1 MNYKAIYENFI
12 ADRMANPTKE
22 LLVQSHYIIPLQLGG
37 SREPSNLIRLSIR
50 DFNFAI
56 ILLHRIYPNF
66 GTANRKEGSRKLAKE
81 QIANMPKSNAANIA
95 TRMAK
100 QAKYNDTRLFRG
112 WYKKNSPAMANMV
125 YTVLQDY
132 LKMNN
137 PTEADICFNFG
148 KHGNKVLTNFIEKF
162 KDFITLKNSKVPQ
175 VEHVKPVEPTVLE
188 DVVGLP
194 EVPPVT
200 PAEDVAKAD
209 PAIEKH
215 RLPEIVNT
223 IKEYDIELGAV
234 TPSENGVAE
243 LGVFAGA
250 DQLLRKYCDDKK
262 NTIVASDINN
272 LLNTVISIEYEKE
285 TDATPVYGTLPPD
298 VIALIKRD
306 AVRIVT
312 QYIQN
317 QYVSRADRPSLKT
330 GGDRYARNFI
340 LSQAKAYIKGRV
352 MSYCYLHPVT
362 STGFLRD
369 DIVFKG
375 AVQGHSFSTKESIAY
390 VNAIKAGDPNLVEKR
405 PSSMPKLAL
414 ALQHLV
420 NYDAIYMGEYSAGV
434 KTRVSMAIAALFD
447 KKATEWVKNNP
458 YRFFDGVVAAK
469 LIQEITIETLKSFKT
484 IERR

>member
-12 ADRMANPTKE
+12 ADRLANPTKE
-22 LLVQSHYIIPLQLGG
+22 LLVQSHYIIPVQLGG
-37 SREPSNLIRLSIR
+37 SRELSNLIKLSIR
-50 DFNFAI
+50 DYNFAI

-81 QIANMPKSNAANIA
+81 QIANMSKSKAVNIA
-95 TRMAK
+95 KCMAK
-100 QAKYNDTRLFRG
+100 QAKYNDTRLFNG
-112 WYKKNSPAMANMV
+112 WYKKNSPVMANKV
-125 YTVLQDY
+125 YTALQDF
-132 LKMNN
+132 LNANN

-148 KHGNKVLTNFIEKF
+148 KRGNKFLTNFIGKF
-162 KDFITLKNSKVPQ
+162 QDFVTLKNPKVPQ
-175 VEHVKPVEPTVLE
+175 VELVKQSEPPVLA
-188 DVVGLP
+188 DAVGFP

-200 PAEDVAKAD
+200 PAEDVVKAD

-215 RLPEIVNT
+215 RLPEIVDT
-223 IKEYDIELGAV
+223 IKEYDIELGVV
-234 TPSENGVAE
+234 TPSENSIAE

-262 NTIVASDINN
+262 NTIVASDLNM
-272 LLNTVISIEYEKE
+272 LLNTVIDIEYGKE
-285 TDATPVYGTLPPD
+285 IDANPVYGTLPMD

-317 QYVSRADRPSLKT
+317 QYVIRADRPSLKT

-340 LSQAKAYIKGRV
+340 LSQAKAYFKGRV

-362 STGFLRD
+362 NTGFRRD

-405 PSSMPKLAL
+405 PSSMPKLA
-414 ALQHLV
+414 ATLQQLV
-420 NYDAIYMGEYSAGV
+420 DYDAIYMGEYSAAV
-434 KTRVSMAIAALFD
+434 KTRVSMAIASLFD
-447 KKATEWVKNNP
+447 KKATEWVKTNP
-458 YRFFDGVVAAK
+458 YSFFDGVVAARI
-469 LIQEITIETLKSFKT
+469 IQEITIETLKLFKSV
-484 IERR
+484 ERR